1 MKILFNYLNR
11 YRKWVIISFIL
22 AAVNQ
27 AFSLMDPVIMG
38 KLFDYV
44 KANSKLDLSGLKKI
58 LNGIKETI
66 GITPENIEKT
76 YSLIEEKSSIN
87 PQGISDGEFVQNILL
102 FSLGMISVAMISRI
116 AKAFQDFT
124 VNTVIQRFGA
134 DVYTDGLKHSLQL
147 PYSSFEDQRSGETL
161 AILEKVKVDCEK
173 LITNFI
179 NVLFAV
185 IVSVVVVIIYSI
197 QHFPPIVFIYLAGS
211 LLLSFLMSYLSKRY
225 KAIQKSIVKE
235 TTALAG
241 TTTESLRNIEL
252 IRSLGLT
259 NQEVDRLKN
268 ATNKILSLELRKVKS
283 LRALSFVQG
292 TFVNLMRQVIVFFLC
307 YAVFKDYLTQGQMLT
322 MQFFS
327 FFIFGP
333 LQELGNIIINYREAE
348 TSLENFNKLMSMPA
362 EPKPSMPEQIDTIHT
377 LEFNAVG
384 FKHQTAKTA
393 ALLNINFKVEKGQT
407 IAFVGPSGSGKTT
420 LVKLLVGLYTPKQGN
435 ILYNGIEHARLDMDA
450 FRHQIG
456 FVTQETQ
463 LFSGTI
469 KENLQFVQPNA
480 TDAEVLDALNK
491 AACQNL
497 LARSEN
503 GINSVIGEGG
513 IKVSGGEK
521 QRLSIARAILRKPK
535 LLVFD
540 EATSALDSITE
551 EEITNTIKEIGK
563 GKDLITIMIA
573 HRLSTIMHADK
584 IFVLEK
590 GNVIE
595 TGTHDSLVAE
605 KGLYYAMW
613 RQQIGEKKDA

>member
-1 MKILFNYLNR
+1 MKILYNYLSR
-11 YRKWVIISFIL
+11 YKKWVLVSFIL

-27 AFSLMDPVIMG
+27 SFSLMDPVIMG

-44 KANSKLDLSGLKKI
+44 KANSRLDVAQISNFFAKIKDKLDGSVDVNKLTK
-58 LNGIKETI
+58 TI
-66 GITPENIEKT
+66 ADNNTA
-76 YSLIEEKSSIN
+76 N
-87 PQGISDGEFVQNILL
+87 PQGITDATFLQHVIWLV
-102 FSLGMISVAMISRI
+102 LGMIGVAMISRL

-134 DVYTDGLKHSLQL
+134 DVYTDGLKHSMQL
-147 PYSSFEDQRSGETL
+147 PYQKFEDQRSGETL
-161 AILEKVKVDCEK
+161 AILEKVKIDCEK

-185 IVSVVVVIIYSI
+185 IVSVAFVIVYAVL
-197 QHFPPIVFIYLAGS
+197 HYPPIVFIYLIGS
-211 LLLSFLMSYLSKRY
+211 LVLSFLMGSLSKRY
-225 KAIQKSIVKE
+225 KLIQRSIVQE

-241 TTTESLRNIEL
+241 STTESLRNIEL

-259 NQEVDRLKN
+259 NQEIDRLKG
-268 ATNKILSLELRKVKS
+268 ATQKILLLELRKVKS
-283 LRALSFVQG
+283 LRALSFIQG
-292 TFVNLMRQVIVFFLC
+292 TFVNLMRQIIVFCLC
-307 YAVFKDYLTQGQMLT
+307 YAVFKDHLTQGQMLT

-333 LQELGNIIINYREAE
+333 LQELGNIILNYREAE
-348 TSLENFNKLMSMPA
+348 TSLENYNKLMNTPVDPRPA
-362 EPKPSMPEQIDTIHT
+362 NPIVIDTIKE
-377 LEFNAVG
+377 LSFGNVV
-384 FKHQTAKTA
+384 FQHQTAKTK
-393 ALLNINFKVEKGQT
+393 ALNNISFHVNKGQT

-420 LVKLLVGLYTPKQGN
+420 LVKLLVGLYKPHSGDIK
-435 ILYNGIEHARLDMDA
+435 YNGVPYNELDFEE

-469 KENLQFVQPNA
+469 KENLLFVKPNA
-480 TDAEVLDALNK
+480 TDAEIIDALNK
-491 AACQNL
+491 ASCQNL

-503 GINSVIGEGG
+503 GIDSVIGEGG

-540 EATSALDSITE
+540 EATSALDSLTE
-551 EEITNTIKEIGK
+551 EEITSTIKSISNQ
-563 GKDLITIMIA
+563 KDLIVILIA
-573 HRLSTIMHADK
+573 HRLSTIMHADN
-584 IFVLEK
+584 IYVLER
-590 GNVIE
+590 GDVVE
-595 TGTHDSLVAE
+595 TGTHDALVAE

-613 RQQIGEKKDA
+613 RQQIGEKQKDR